1 MKGMLCPMTTQGG
14 VHYVTILD
22 NGQPESTQIRVPVDE
37 LFDYYREKKDL
48 RLYNYF
54 ESLIDMLA
62 AICMER
68 NYKCIQVLEGLYT
81 LDMVIDCTLNPKIP
95 YSLRAR
101 FSRLLITLHMDK
113 DPLETMNIPVMTRVW
128 DEIESEVVT
137 LPQSDNIPQQL
148 LELKP
153 AFEKIIMDMKGICK
167 LYEHDLNI
175 FLLEALK
182 IIETMI
188 SLGFY
193 KSEQELIQILKYM
206 ITLLD
211 GSLDYYDRMEPL
223 LHQKQIE
230 SSGSADPYQ
239 PLKKTRDDHLRRYKK
254 TIENEDMM
262 AIKNKVIDICVQ
274 IMDIQDNKRL
284 SLFLIEFAKFD
295 KKITTACQK
304 YLQLMMQVN

>member
-1 MKGMLCPMTTQGG
+1 
-14 VHYVTILD
+14 
-22 NGQPESTQIRVPVDE
+22 
-37 LFDYYREKKDL
+37 
-48 RLYNYF
+48 
-54 ESLIDMLA
+54 
-62 AICMER
+62 
-68 NYKCIQVLEGLYT
+68 
-81 LDMVIDCTLNPKIP
+81 
-95 YSLRAR
+95 
-101 FSRLLITLHMDK
+101 
-113 DPLETMNIPVMTRVW
+113 
-128 DEIESEVVT
+128 
-137 LPQSDNIPQQL
+137 
-148 LELKP
+148 
-153 AFEKIIMDMKGICK
+153 
-167 LYEHDLNI
+167 
-175 FLLEALK
+175 
-182 IIETMI
+182 
-188 SLGFY
+188 
-193 KSEQELIQILKYM
+193 M